1 MPKIIIKENKKNVIN
16 IASVVCGGKERAK
29 YVLPLL
35 KSAILFSETNLN
47 IHLFTDI
54 ATGEELKLIVY
65 FNKIT

>member
-35 KSAILFSETNLN
+35 KSAILFSETNIN
-47 IHLFTDI
+47 FHLFTSI
-54 ATGEELKLIVY
+54 TIRNELKLIV
-65 FNKIT
+65 IL